1 LGEPPEAVS
10 MNPCMRETPDQDRS
24 FLQGLIGDGRQ
35 PLFALALGLLASG
48 GAALFLASTRH
59 FLPHDEQFLG
69 MTANDLC
76 ALHGCRI
83 VHFMVHDRAS
93 FGGVIV
99 AIAILYLWLI
109 EFPLRAGAPWAWW
122 AILLSGIIGF
132 ASFLAYVGYGYLDVW
147 HGVATLALLPTFVI
161 GLIWSRSHLDRP
173 RGPASIRTPSAAPR
187 WRSAHGLGRTCL
199 LAATVGATGA
209 GVVILTVGM
218 SAVFVPQDLEYIG
231 VSVDELRAL
240 SPRLVP
246 LIAHDRAGFGG
257 ALVSV
262 GVAATLCVWCGRSSR
277 SLWQALVLAGVA
289 GFGPAIGVHFAIGY
303 TDALHLA
310 PAVGGAA
317 LYAVGLV
324 LTFRPMHAHLTET
337 THRPESKLR
346 GG

>member
-1 LGEPPEAVS
+1 VPVSQGVAHTPEHD
-10 MNPCMRETPDQDRS
+10 PS
-24 FLQGLIGDGRQ
+24 FIRGLVGDGRQ

-93 FGGVIV
+93 FGGVIL
-99 AIAILYLWLI
+99 AISLLYLWLV
-109 EFPLRAGAPWAWW
+109 EFPLRDGAAWAWW
-122 AILLSGIIGF
+122 TILLSGGIGF
-132 ASFLAYVGYGYLDVW
+132 GSFLAYVGYGYLDVW

-161 GLIWSRSHLDRP
+161 GLVWSRGHLVGP
-173 RGPASIRTPSAAPR
+173 RGPASIRSPSVSPL
-187 WRSAHGLGRTCL
+187 WTSTHGLGRACL
-199 LAATVGATGA
+199 LASTVGATGA
-209 GVVILTVGM
+209 GLVILTVGM
-218 SAVFVPQDLEYIG
+218 SAVFVPQDLEYMA

-240 SPRLVP
+240 NPRLVP

-262 GVAATLCVWCGRSSR
+262 GVAATLCVWCGGPSR
-277 SLWQALVLAGVA
+277 SLWQALALAGVA

-310 PAVGGAA
+310 PAVGGAV
-317 LYAVGLV
+317 LYTAGLV
-324 LTFRPMHAHLTET
+324 LTYGPMHFRSTEAET
-337 THRPESKLR
+337 QV
-346 GG
+346 GV